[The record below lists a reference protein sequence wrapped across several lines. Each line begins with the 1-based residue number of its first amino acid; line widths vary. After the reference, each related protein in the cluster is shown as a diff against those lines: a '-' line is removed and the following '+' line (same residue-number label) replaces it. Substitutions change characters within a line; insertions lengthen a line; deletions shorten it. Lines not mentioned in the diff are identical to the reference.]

1 MIKTTT
7 IKWAV
12 DRSMVRGS
20 LVGTYPTREEA
31 QAVADSQDLPHVV
44 TKWTVNEFWNE
55 TGCGWCDEENIPRD
69 RGYRAPR
76 GSALCDTHNRI
87 RMETL

>member
-12 DRSMVRGS
+12 DQPMVRGS
-20 LVGTYPTREEA
+20 LIGTYPTREEA
-31 QAVADSQDLPHVV
+31 QAVADSQDVLHVV
-44 TKWTVNEFWNE
+44 TKWSINEFWNE
-55 TGCGWCDEENIPRD
+55 SGCGWCDEERIPRN
-69 RGYRAPR
+69 YRAPR
-76 GSALCDTHNRI
+76 GSALCAEHNRI